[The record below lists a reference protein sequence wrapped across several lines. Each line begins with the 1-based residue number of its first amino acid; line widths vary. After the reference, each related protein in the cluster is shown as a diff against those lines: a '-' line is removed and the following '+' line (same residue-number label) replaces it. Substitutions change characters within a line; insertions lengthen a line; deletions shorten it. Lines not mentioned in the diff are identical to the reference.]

1 MIILSVGMPR
11 AGSGWYYNLTHDLV
25 TASGGQDARQIRRRY
40 HLGRVLTEVNCNIGA
55 LTTPRLL
62 AVLPPSLLG
71 NTFAIKAH
79 AGPTPFSLQ
88 LIRSKQLRVA
98 YIYRDPRDA
107 LLSAFDNG
115 QRALQKGR
123 PNAFSHLT
131 DFDKAVEFMLEY
143 LRIWEAWSACDLI
156 LHSRY
161 EDLLTGYDR
170 EAARLVDFLGLDGHD
185 PALHAVLDKYRPD
198 QVRAEQVRAKKEQAT
213 QKGIHFNKGKIG
225 RFRQRLSPE
234 QQAVLADK
242 FGPYLA
248 RMGYEI

>member
-1 MIILSVGMPR
+1 MIVLSVGMPR

-71 NTFAIKAH
+71 NSFAIKAH
-79 AGPTPFSLQ
+79 AAPTPFALQ
-88 LIRSKQLRVA
+88 LIRRNLLRTA

-107 LLSAFDNG
+107 LLSAYDNG

-143 LRIWEAWSACDLI
+143 LRIWDAWSACDLV

-161 EDLLTGYDR
+161 EDLLTNYDR
-170 EAARLVDFLGLDGHD
+170 EAARLVAFLKLDGNN
-185 PALHAVLDKYRPD
+185 PALRAVLDKYHPE
-198 QVRAEQVRAKKEQAT
+198 QVRAEQAQAT

-234 QQAVLADK
+234 QQAILADR
-242 FGPYLA
+242 FGPYLV